1 MAQLPKK
8 LGSPSGTFEEI
19 LEDSQLSKF
28 FSIAFFKIC
37 GEVVRLPITYFQ
49 NILVAVLPIEC
60 IDDFKL
66 LVTPS
71 EKARTDITASPSG

>member
-1 MAQLPKK
+1 M
-8 LGSPSGTFEEI
+8 
-19 LEDSQLSKF
+19 
-28 FSIAFFKIC
+28 
-37 GEVVRLPITYFQ
+37 VRLPITYFQ

-71 EKARTDITASPSG
+71 EKARTDITASPSGKIQAARSGTMLRHFTATQLAAIR